1 MSDWCGRHG
10 KETDFMLTY
19 PLDKRGSM
27 SLYDYIY
34 TCIKKDILAGNISSG
49 EKLPSKRT
57 LSKNLGVSVITIENA
72 YLQLMAEGFI
82 YSVEKK
88 GYFAADIKD
97 FHVYEKCAAQRDCEN
112 RDDAEVVDMPT
123 VNVDFAS
130 NAVNTDK
137 FPFSQWSRITR
148 NILSEAR
155 DELLMAAPV
164 NGVVELR
171 MAIADY
177 LYKFR
182 GLKVSEDCIVIGSGT
197 EYLYGILIQLLG
209 YDKVYAM
216 EDPGYSK
223 VSKILEGNR
232 VRCYHVPIDN
242 QGMIID
248 RLNETGAN
256 VVHLTP
262 SHHFPSGIVMPIQR
276 RLEFINWAFCRNGRY
291 IIEDDY
297 DCEFRL
303 QGRPIRTMFESD
315 MNGRVIYM
323 NTFSKTLAPSFRISY
338 MVLPESLMQIFEKKL
353 GYMSCTVPNLEQYV
367 LASFMSAGYFERHIN
382 RMRVYYRNRRDE
394 ILEAIRE
401 SGLNGKCRI
410 HEEHAGL
417 HFLLEV
423 ETGMK
428 DEELKKRALSKG
440 IRITCLSDYSYN
452 YSSRNEHIIIL
463 NYSGIKSGM
472 IRESINLLCDIL
484 NCDTSLE

>member
-1 MSDWCGRHG
+1 
-10 KETDFMLTY
+10 MLTY
-19 PLDKRGSM
+19 PLDKRGDM

-34 TCIKKDILAGNISSG
+34 TCIKEDILAGIISPG
-49 EKLPSKRT
+49 EKLPSKRSF
-57 LSKNLGVSVITIENA
+57 SKNLGVSVITVENA
-72 YLQLMAEGFI
+72 YSQLLAEGFL

-88 GYFAADIKD
+88 GYFAAEIKD
-97 FHVYEKCAAQRDCEN
+97 FHVCECRSASQRDFEN
-112 RDDAEVVDMPT
+112 EDDLAKSAVPDIIA
-123 VNVDFAS
+123 DFAS
-130 NAVNTDK
+130 NVVNTEK

-148 NILSEAR
+148 NILSDAR

-164 NGVVELR
+164 KGVAPLR
-171 MAIADY
+171 EAIADY

-182 GLKVSEDCIVIGSGT
+182 GLKVSGDRIVVGSGT

-209 YDKVYAM
+209 HDKIYAM

-232 VRCYHVPIDN
+232 VKCYHVPIDK
-242 QGMIID
+242 QGMVLD
-248 RLNETGAN
+248 ALHGTDAN

-276 RLEFINWAFCRNGRY
+276 RLAFIKWALETDGRY

-315 MNGRVIYM
+315 RNGRVIYM

-338 MVLPESLMQIFEKKL
+338 MVLPENLMQLFEKKL
-353 GYMSCTVPNLEQYV
+353 GYMACTVPNLEQYV
-367 LASFMSAGYFERHIN
+367 LASFMSEGYFERHIN

-394 ILEAIRE
+394 ILMAIRE
-401 SGLNGKCRI
+401 SGLHGRCRI

-423 ETGMK
+423 DTVLS
-428 DEELKKRALSKG
+428 DDELKKRAFSKG
-440 IRITCLSDYSYN
+440 IIITCLSDYSYN
-452 YSSRNEHIIIL
+452 ESRDNEHIILL
-463 NYSGIKSGM
+463 NYSGIKAGT
-472 IRESINLLCDIL
+472 IRESIRLLGDIL
-484 NCDTSLE
+484 NYDTSI

>member
-1 MSDWCGRHG
+1 
-10 KETDFMLTY
+10 MLTY
-19 PLDKRGSM
+19 PLDKRGGM

-34 TCIKKDILAGNISSG
+34 RCIKEDILAGNISAG
-49 EKLPSKRT
+49 EKLPSKRN

-72 YLQLMAEGFI
+72 YSQLLAEGFI

-88 GYFAADIKD
+88 GYFAADIKGFLIND
-97 FHVYEKCAAQRDCEN
+97 KQNSVHKDDEKNSGSGAGGGQEIIA
-112 RDDAEVVDMPT
+112 
-123 VNVDFAS
+123 DFAS
-130 NAVNTDK
+130 NAVNTDR
-137 FPFSQWSRITR
+137 FPFSQWSRIMR
-148 NILSEAR
+148 NILSDAR

-164 NGVVELR
+164 KGVKELR
-171 MAIADY
+171 EAIADY

-182 GLKVSEDCIVIGSGT
+182 GLKVSESRIVVGSGT

-209 YDKVYAM
+209 HDKIYAM

-232 VRCYHVPIDN
+232 VGCYHVPIDN
-242 QGMIID
+242 YGMIIEK
-248 RLNETGAN
+248 LNGTGAN

-276 RLEFINWAFCRNGRY
+276 RLEFINWAMDKEDRY

-315 MNGRVIYM
+315 MNGKVIYM

-338 MVLPESLMQIFEKKL
+338 MVLPKKLMHIFEKKL
-353 GYMSCTVPNLEQYV
+353 GHMSCTVPNLEQYV
-367 LASFMSAGYFERHIN
+367 LASFMSDGYFERHIN

-401 SGLNGKCRI
+401 SGLSGRCSI
-410 HEEHAGL
+410 LEENAGL
-417 HFLLEV
+417 HFLIKV
-423 ETGMK
+423 HTGLS
-428 DEELKKRALSKG
+428 DEQLKKRALSKG
-440 IRITCLSDYSYN
+440 IRITCLSDYSYH
-452 YSSRNEHIIIL
+452 YSEENEHIILL
-463 NYSGIKSGM
+463 NYSGIKAER
-472 IRESINLLCDIL
+472 INESVTLLSDIL
-484 NCDTSLE
+484 NYDTK

>member
-1 MSDWCGRHG
+1 MLSGKG
-10 KETDFMLTY
+10 KERAFMLTY
-19 PLDKRGSM
+19 PLDKRGSL

-34 TCIKKDILAGNISSG
+34 TCIKEDILAGNISPG
-49 EKLPSKRT
+49 EKLPSKRSF
-57 LSKNLGVSVITIENA
+57 SKNLGVSVITIENA
-72 YLQLMAEGFI
+72 YSQLLAEGFI

-97 FHVYEKCAAQRDCEN
+97 LHVCEHQYTVRRDCESQA
-112 RDDAEVVDMPT
+112 DSEVVGT
-123 VNVDFAS
+123 SHIIADFAS

-148 NILSEAR
+148 NILSDAR

-164 NGVVELR
+164 KGVAGLR
-171 MAIADY
+171 EAIADY

-182 GLKVSEDCIVIGSGT
+182 GLKVSENCIVVGSGT

-209 YDKVYAM
+209 HDKIYAM

-232 VRCYHVPIDN
+232 VRCYHVPIDK

-276 RLEFINWAFCRNGRY
+276 RLEFINWAVSVEGRY

-315 MNGRVIYM
+315 LNGRVIYM

-338 MVLPESLMQIFEKKL
+338 MVLPENLMKLFEIKL

-367 LASFMSAGYFERHIN
+367 LASFMSEGYFERHIN

-423 ETGMK
+423 DTGMR
-428 DEELKKRALSKG
+428 DDELKKRALSKG
-440 IRITCLSDYSYN
+440 IKITCLSDYSYN
-452 YSSRNEHIIIL
+452 YSSHNEHIIIL
-463 NYSGIKSGM
+463 NYSGIKTGM
-472 IRESINLLCDIL
+472 IRESINLLSDIL
-484 NCDTSLE
+484 NSDISLD